1 MSAGL
6 LQGNCQGFTVR
17 TRRYDAVAKLGI
29 QGARA
34 HLAAAFPDGLALDAA
49 FVAPA
54 LVAQVGR
61 RAQGRRERSLD
72 TLSPPG
78 IMLAAPPVSLLSTL
92 CARTPMVSVVRC
104 CLRVRSSA
112 RCRPCSRA
120 GCGPELTH
128 WRSHGWV

>member
-1 MSAGL
+1 VTVVSAGP
-6 LQGNCQGFTVR
+6 LQGNWQGFTVR

-61 RAQGRRERSLD
+61 RAQRGPTRALPGYPVPAWHHVGSTPSKPTFDALCPHAGVERVKMLFMCALKRRVQALQSCR
-72 TLSPPG
+72 
-78 IMLAAPPVSLLSTL
+78 
-92 CARTPMVSVVRC
+92 
-104 CLRVRSSA
+104 LR
-112 RCRPCSRA
+112 P
-120 GCGPELTH
+120 
-128 WRSHGWV
+128 